1 MGCFLPYAYGVS
13 ANRNTELQLSKNRRD
28 GATVSTRVL
37 ALVDKMGQE
46 LYANVAATSG
56 RAEEASSSKKRR
68 RKEIS
73 TKARL

>member
-1 MGCFLPYAYGVS
+1 MLAGTTT
-13 ANRNTELQLSKNRRD
+13 NKDTEPQFSKNRRD

-37 ALVDKMGQE
+37 ALADRMGQE
-46 LYANVAATSG
+46 LYANAAATSG
-56 RAEEASSSKKRR
+56 RSSDGISSKKRR